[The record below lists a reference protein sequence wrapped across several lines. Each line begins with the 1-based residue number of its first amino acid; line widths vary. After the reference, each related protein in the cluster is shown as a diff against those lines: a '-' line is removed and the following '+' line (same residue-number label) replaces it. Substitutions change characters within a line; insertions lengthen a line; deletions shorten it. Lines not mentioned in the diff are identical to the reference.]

1 MGNKV
6 DISEV
11 IEFSSDFQKV
21 STHIK
26 SSLKEISTNIEQ
38 IIGMD
43 TFSGKAA
50 KNAKGY
56 FDSFHKHGIIEALT
70 ELFTDLNHNLKDH
83 LEAFHSNV
91 DSHENAIIQS
101 DYLNDQQIKIN
112 LDYQKLRDLDDRIQ
126 KAIHNVSD
134 ITSAGIP
141 SFYTIVQDEKEV
153 VETITELEENFNSF
167 TNEGKSHNSQTKA
180 LIEHIEK
187 TMNSVKGSA
196 GVERFSDYKND
207 ENFKKLSSLTST
219 YLAPSISGYTSS
231 KAIARAAENDGLSVS
246 KYEKNGRIT
255 YRINASEAALKELG
269 IKPNKH
275 AKYSLYQSGKSGRA
289 KTPLNYYD
297 KKTGKQVWSPEGRNI
312 IKEYPEMRAYNDKA
326 TNWDKFKA
334 VGKSTVHGAKDNI
347 SGINPKNILGN
358 GHLRTAGKALG
369 PLGAGLSYYNNY
381 NDARADGLTREEAYS
396 RAAVDTTVETAISGA
411 VQAGF
416 TAAGTAFIP
425 IPGVGTAV
433 GAGFGIAFNWA
444 LNKKLGKSDKSLMDR
459 AKGAFHKLKDWF
471 S

>member
-112 LDYQKLRDLDDRIQ
+112 IDYQKLRDLDDRIQ

-297 KKTGKQVWSPEGRNI
+297 KKTGKQVWSPEG
-312 IKEYPEMRAYNDKA
+312 KELVRKYPSLELYNYNTK
-326 TNWDKFKA
+326 TTEKFKSVGRVIARGA
-334 VGKSTVHGAKDNI
+334 VNSVTDLNPRGII
-347 SGINPKNILGN
+347 SGTAANGIGKGLG
-358 GHLRTAGKALG
+358 ALG
-369 PLGAGLSYYNNY
+369 IGLNYYNNY
-381 NDARADGLTREEAYS
+381 NDAKTDGLNDTDAYTRATI
-396 RAAVDTTVETAISGA
+396 DTTIDTATAGA
-411 VQAGF
+411 VTAGV
-416 TAAGTAFIP
+416 TAVASFAIP
-425 IPGVGTAV
+425 IPFVGTAIGV
-433 GAGFGIAFNWA
+433 AAGIGVNAA
-444 LNKKLGKSDKSLMDR
+444 LNRKFGKNNKSIMDR
-459 AKGAFHKLKDWF
+459 AKDAFHKLTGWF

>member
-11 IEFSSDFQKV
+11 IEFSNDIQKV

-43 TFSGKAA
+43 TFTGMAA
-50 KNAKGY
+50 NNAKGY
-56 FDSFHKHGIIEALT
+56 FKNFHKHGIIEALT
-70 ELFTDLNHNLKDH
+70 DLFTDLNHNLKDH

-91 DSHENAIIQS
+91 DSSDNAIIQS
-101 DYLNDQQIKIN
+101 DYLNDQEVKIN
-112 LDYQKLRDLDDRIQ
+112 IDYQKLSGIHENIQ
-126 KAIHNVSD
+126 KTILNVSD
-134 ITSAGIP
+134 VTSASTP
-141 SFYTIVQDEKEV
+141 PFYSIAQDEKEI
-153 VETITELEENFNSF
+153 VEIVKELEENFNSF
-167 TNEGKSHNSQTKA
+167 TSEGKSHDSQTKA

-196 GVERFSDYKND
+196 GSERFSDYKND
-207 ENFKKLSSLTST
+207 KNFKNLSSFIGT
-219 YLAPSISGYTSS
+219 YAASAISGYTSS
-231 KAIARAAENDGLSVS
+231 KAIARAAEKDGLSVS
-246 KYEKNGRIT
+246 KYEKNGRTI

-269 IKPNKH
+269 VQPDRYTKL
-275 AKYSLYQSGKSGRA
+275 SLYQSGKSGRA
-289 KTPLNYYD
+289 KAPLNYYD
-297 KKTGKQVWSPEGRNI
+297 KKTGKQIWSPEGKSV

-326 TNWDKFKA
+326 TNLEKFKA
-334 VGKSTVHGAKDNI
+334 VGKSTVHGAKDSI
-347 SGINPKNILGN
+347 SGIKPNNILG
-358 GHLRTAGKALG
+358 GGYLRAAGKALG
-369 PLGAGLSYYNNY
+369 PVGAGLSYYNNY
-381 NDARADGLTREEAYS
+381 NDSRADGLTKEAAYS

-433 GAGFGIAFNWA
+433 GALIGIGANMV
-444 LNKKLGKSDKSLMDR
+444 LNIKLGKSQKSLMDR
-459 AKGAFHKLKDWF
+459 AKGAFHKLTGWF